1 MASGGHRMPPNP
13 HVVGRIEEC
22 RIDKRPVADNPLQ
35 KSGIAAVATSQPVIT
50 EYPDIAQLRSWCC
63 RNRWDDLN
71 AALIEREAVTLPLEH
86 AFGFELAD
94 PAAIEMQR

>member
-1 MASGGHRMPPNP
+1 
-13 HVVGRIEEC
+13 
-22 RIDKRPVADNPLQ
+22 
-35 KSGIAAVATSQPVIT
+35 VIT